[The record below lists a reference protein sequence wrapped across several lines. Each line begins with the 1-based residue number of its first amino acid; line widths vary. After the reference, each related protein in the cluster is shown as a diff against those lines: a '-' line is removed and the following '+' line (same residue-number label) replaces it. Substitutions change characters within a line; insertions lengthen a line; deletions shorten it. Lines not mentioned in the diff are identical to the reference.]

1 MKTGKLKLGTMV
13 LAAAF
18 ALTFT
23 SCKKKGCT
31 DPTATNYNDKA
42 KKDDGKCEFAD
53 ASTYKIETTTIN
65 GVSYEK
71 IT

>member
-1 MKTGKLKLGTMV
+1 MRTEKLKLGTMV

-31 DPTATNYNDKA
+31 DPTASNYNPEAEKEDK
-42 KKDDGKCEFAD
+42 DNPCVFPEW
-53 ASTYKIETTTIN
+53 YTIVN
-65 GVSYEK
+65 
-71 IT
+71 